1 MVGETDFDDLRS
13 HFTHVPK
20 DSITDAMDM
29 NLGKPRAMLRDREA
43 RRAAVRGVEKSG
55 TRLGDW
61 TATTT

>member
-13 HFTHVPK
+13 HFTQVPK

-29 NLGKPRAMLRDREA
+29 NLGKPRVMLRDREA
-43 RRAAVRGVEKSG
+43 RRAAVRGVEEWD
-55 TRLGDW
+55 TTGDW